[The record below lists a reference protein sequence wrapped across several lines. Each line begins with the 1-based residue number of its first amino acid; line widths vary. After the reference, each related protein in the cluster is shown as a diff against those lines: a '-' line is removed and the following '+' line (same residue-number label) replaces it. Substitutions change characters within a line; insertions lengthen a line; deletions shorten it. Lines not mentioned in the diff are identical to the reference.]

1 MDTEITITQS
11 DFALLAP
18 AKAVEIASA
27 RLPEMVAKTQS
38 FGRSNSQTT
47 TSLMSLTMLTGQAPH
62 RQVRQVLAET
72 AKRQAALAEAQV
84 SYVELVEKEPDPD
97 CSEALHEAKQRLKS
111 FQLQQ
116 MENNISGAV
125 KDIAVLIS
133 AYDNLVATHGM
144 EKWTEEDFER
154 HENNFHVR
162 RGFELLY
169 RNLVELGRGKEAS
182 IEYLQQFGVHIQI
195 ALREITGYIAATDE
209 SITNGARP
217 TASDLEDFL
226 DQMALKY
233 EHCAVEVTQRMFGV
247 ESITKPEFMSL
258 PKTEA

>member
-1 MDTEITITQS
+1 MSNEITTTQS
-11 DFALLAP
+11 SFASLAP
-18 AKAVEIASA
+18 VKAVELASA

-62 RQVRQVLAET
+62 RQVRQVLAEIS
-72 AKRQAALAEAQV
+72 KRQAALAEAQV
-84 SYVELVEKEPDPD
+84 SYVELTEKEPEAG
-97 CSEALHEAKQRLKS
+97 CSEALREAKQRQKA
-111 FQLQQ
+111 FGIQQ
-116 MENNISGAV
+116 MENHISGAV
-125 KDIAVLIS
+125 KDIAVLIA

-195 ALREITGYIAATDE
+195 ALREVTGYIAATDE
-209 SITNGARP
+209 SINQGARP
-217 TASDLEDFL
+217 TAADLENFL

-233 EHCAVEVTQRMFGV
+233 ENCAVEVTQRMFGV
-247 ESITKPEFMSL
+247 DTIAKPEFMSL

>member
-1 MDTEITITQS
+1 MSNEITTTQS
-11 DFALLAP
+11 NFASLAP
-18 AKAVEIASA
+18 AKAVELVST
-27 RLPEMVAKTQS
+27 RLTEMVAKTQS

-62 RQVRQVLAET
+62 RQVRQVLAEI
-72 AKRQAALAEAQV
+72 AKRQSALSEAQV
-84 SYVELVEKEPDPD
+84 SYVELAEKASDPV
-97 CSEALHEAKQRLKS
+97 CSEALLEAKQRQKA

-116 MENNISGAV
+116 MENHISGAV
-125 KDIAVLIS
+125 KDIAVLIA

-144 EKWTEEDFER
+144 ENWTEEDFER
-154 HENNFHVR
+154 HENKFHVR

-195 ALREITGYIAATDE
+195 ALCEVTGYINTTDE
-209 SITNGARP
+209 RISKGARP
-217 TASDLEDFL
+217 TAADLEDFL

-233 EHCAVEVTQRMFGV
+233 EHCAVEITQRMFGV

-258 PKTEA
+258 PRTEK